1 MSGSVTNFA
10 LLSLLSVQALARP
23 EVAHPWKRAHAH
35 GGAHHHHHAHGTGYN
50 PGNQTANSTGLF
62 PYTGLGNGATSTLLA
77 TVSPVAANSEVVS
90 DSSCATEAETVT
102 QTATNVI
109 TVTVTPGGSSAV
121 SVAATESSAASS
133 SEETSASEAAST
145 VASVSSLPHAS
156 MYHGPQPQT
165 TEGSTESTSSEVSV
179 ESSAPISSP
188 SAAEAATSSIEAS
201 SYVAPITSSVA
212 AAASSYAASSSA
224 SSSTVPESSSAP
236 GTKRGVAY
244 NESSMTGPFEGS
256 APWAWNWVTS
266 AGGLDTSKYEYIPT
280 LKDASSYWTGLFAT
294 AMKDSTPK
302 TIFSFNEPDN
312 AGQANMDVAA
322 CVAAFNQYI
331 GPHINSDVEIV
342 APSVTNSQSPGEGLD
357 YLDSFLSSYDGTQ
370 IDAINL
376 HWYDSYENTQG
387 FIDYINN
394 ASSTL
399 GTKYSHLTGSHDGKF
414 TTYVTEFGFTDGQQ
428 HSDYQYHPA
437 TDEQQATALKAVLPF
452 LDAQSF
458 VKRYSYFMVYDGL
471 LVEDGSTTQSGG
483 VYKSFSA
490 PYNG

>member
-1 MSGSVTNFA
+1 MSTSVTNLA
-10 LLSLLSVQALARP
+10 LFSLLSAQALARP

-35 GGAHHHHHAHGTGYN
+35 GGAHHHHAHGTGYY

-62 PYTGLGNGATSTLLA
+62 PYTGNTATSTLIA

-90 DSSCATEAETVT
+90 DSSCATEGETVT

-121 SVAATESSAASS
+121 SVAATESSAATS
-133 SEETSASEAAST
+133 SEESSASAAQST

-165 TEGSTESTSSEVSV
+165 TEASTESTSSAVSV
-179 ESSAPISSP
+179 ESSAPVSS
-188 SAAEAATSSIEAS
+188 SFTAEAATSSIEVS

-212 AAASSYAASSSA
+212 AAASSYVASSSA
-224 SSSTVPESSSAP
+224 SSSTAAESSSAP

-256 APWAWNWVTS
+256 APWAWNWVPT
-266 AGGLDTSKYEYIPT
+266 AGDLDTSKYEYIPT
-280 LKDASSYWTGLFAT
+280 CKDASSYWTGLFVS

-322 CVAAFNQYI
+322 CVSAFDQYI
-331 GPHINSDVEIV
+331 GPHNTSGAEIV
-342 APSVTNSQSPGEGLD
+342 APAVTNSQTPGEGLD
-357 YLDSFLSSYDGTQ
+357 YLDSFLSSYSGTK

-376 HWYDSYENTQG
+376 HWYDSYKNTQG
-387 FIDYINN
+387 FIDYVNN
-394 ASSTL
+394 ASATL
-399 GTKYSHLTGSHDGKF
+399 GKKFSHLSGSQNGQF
-414 TTYVTEFGFTDGQQ
+414 TTYITEFGFTDGEQ
-428 HSDYQYHPA
+428 HDDYQYHPA
-437 TDEQQATALKAVLPF
+437 SDADQATALKAVLPF

-471 LVEDGSTTQSGG
+471 LVNDGSTTQSGD